1 MSEELHR
8 ETDPRETEETEEGA
22 KLVPE
27 GNTDARLFMP
37 AGEAVEDEEE
47 DEKEDEQEDDES
59 D

>member
-8 ETDPRETEETEEGA
+8 ETDPREPEETEEGA

-37 AGEAVEDEEE
+37 PGEAVEDEDDDEQDE
-47 DEKEDEQEDDES
+47 DEPR
-59 D
+59 